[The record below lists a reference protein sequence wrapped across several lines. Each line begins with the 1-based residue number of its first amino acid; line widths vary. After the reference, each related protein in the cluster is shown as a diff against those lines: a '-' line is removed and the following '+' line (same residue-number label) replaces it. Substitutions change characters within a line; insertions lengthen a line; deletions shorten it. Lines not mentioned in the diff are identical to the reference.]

1 MNILSVGIS
10 LPGPLRPQAEL
21 LDELTKAWGN
31 KVTDREL
38 SLLERLAKSAGVK
51 TKHLAMDPKA
61 YAECRTFTDRNEVF
75 KSVGQDLAE
84 KAVTEAC
91 AKAGLAPNQLDVL
104 FFTTVTGIVVP
115 SLDSKIAGP
124 LGFREDIK
132 RIPMFGL
139 GCVAGAAGL
148 ARIHDYLKAYPKQA
162 AVLLSVE
169 LCSLTLQLEDL
180 SPESIVASA
189 LFGDGSAAVVCVGDD
204 HPMAGKGKLKTLTSK
219 SRLYPNSA
227 HIMGWDVGSHGFK
240 ILLDPGVPKIV
251 EAYFADDVK
260 KFLKESSLGIP
271 DIQSWISH
279 PGGPKVLKAI
289 EACLQLPEG
298 ALEFSWRQLE
308 TLGNMSSASV
318 LSILRATIESRDL
331 ALDQQKSPPQGHALI
346 MAMGPGFCS
355 ELVLCQWIH

>member
-1 MNILSVGIS
+1 MNILSVGVAF
-10 LPGPLRPQAEL
+10 PGPLRPQSEL
-21 LDELTKAWGN
+21 LEELTRAWGDR
-31 KVTDREL
+31 VTDRER
-38 SLLERLAKSAGVK
+38 SLLERLAKSANVK
-51 TKHLAMDPKA
+51 TKHLSMHPKE
-61 YAECRTFTDRNEVF
+61 YATCRSFTERNKIF
-75 KSVGQDLAE
+75 TTVGQNLAE
-84 KAVTEAC
+84 KSVADGC
-91 AKAGLAPNQLDVL
+91 AQAGISPRDLDII
-104 FFTTVTGIVVP
+104 FFTTVTGVVVP

-148 ARIHDYLKAYPKQA
+148 ARVHDYLKAYPKQA

-169 LCSLTLQLEDL
+169 LCSLTLQLDDL
-180 SPESIVASA
+180 SAECIVASA
-189 LFGDGSAAVVCVGDD
+189 LFGDGSAAVICVGDE
-204 HPMAGKGKLKTLTSK
+204 HPLASQGKLRTLTSK
-219 SRLYPNSA
+219 SRLYPNSE

-251 EAYFADDVK
+251 ETYFAADVK
-260 KFLKESSLGIP
+260 NFLHDSNLLIS
-271 DIQSWISH
+271 DISTWISH

-289 EACLQLPEG
+289 ESCLELPKD
-298 ALEFSWRQLE
+298 ALIYSWRQLE

-318 LSILRATIESRDL
+318 LSILRATMESRNVANEKQTD
-331 ALDQQKSPPQGHALI
+331 KKQGHALL